1 MLIYEILK
9 ELSVDV
15 VYSIVFEPIIK
26 EIESLRQDRQLAREI
41 ARIQEEYRIA
51 QDPSFVL
58 KKRVMTLEDALPRL
72 KERGLYRERD
82 ELSNLINSIKDD
94 NGRLDDDA
102 ENIMTTII
110 KALFSP
116 NSFSSLTKYLT
127 IIIDILRE
135 HFKRSVALIITT
147 ILIGIAL

>member
-26 EIESLRQDRQLAREI
+26 EIKSLRQDRQLAREI
-41 ARIQEEYRIA
+41 ARIQEEYRRA

-110 KALFSP
+110 KARRL
-116 NSFSSLTKYLT
+116 
-127 IIIDILRE
+127 
-135 HFKRSVALIITT
+135 
-147 ILIGIAL
+147 

>member
-1 MLIYEILK
+1 
-9 ELSVDV
+9 
-15 VYSIVFEPIIK
+15 
-26 EIESLRQDRQLAREI
+26 
-41 ARIQEEYRIA
+41 
-51 QDPSFVL
+51 
-58 KKRVMTLEDALPRL
+58 MTLEDALPRL

>member
-41 ARIQEEYRIA
+41 ARIQEEYRRA

-58 KKRVMTLEDALPRL
+58 KKRVMTLEDALPIL